1 MDLFKAFSGKTSR
14 QTPEKRG
21 PVKLDTYF
29 QIKSFGT
36 DFKRFEA
43 DFSTVVEQNPYS
55 FRTKGVNIL
64 GELHQVTEIRLV
76 AEEASSYDPEQK
88 IIIENARQKH
98 GVTSFGAGPHPER
111 NRVMFQV
118 YHTYVTFNWTNVEM
132 PNPAV
137 GTCLYVVGKERV
149 FFPGPKFPMSHLLRG
164 EGSEFDMS
172 SVHKITDDVSLEL
185 NAEFFHQPWFLQM
198 LHHRIVL
205 PGMSIP
211 EFLSLSLHLV
221 GDTKTD
227 DRFMEPF
234 HISQVCIEL
243 QEFVSVRKYVCSFE
257 DVRTMVVSNTS
268 PNELASLAHQ
278 EVVVP
283 PECYDCKLP
292 EIGPT
297 FFTNGFTRSY
307 GLKITMKLV
316 HKSIPGILASTF
328 LELNV
333 AEKKEERIN
342 FEECPGLEV
351 SDIYYDIAPPLS
363 QEALEKHMANNQDQL
378 RSFSDDFD
386 QYLLLSHRNGSA
398 GCLLFFI
405 ESSRSTCS
413 NLDSTDSNGFIGYF
427 KKSLR
432 LYYAKLACKAYFGG
446 IYQCGRGEKQSN
458 PVPGGDVSNSKK
470 PYAMG
475 CLMVGNDVVEAIPPE
490 QFHRRVRALDI
501 IALLGDE
508 KVPLASRIVMPD
520 DKVSKSFGF
529 DAIAKPGMKLSD
541 IISFTYILPQSFQA
555 ASRENQVEDYSMNF
569 TYVEVCLFSIERSGF
584 TILKSKKVLL
594 EKTKLPS
601 IRWSEFKE
609 SVPGSLSACA
619 FILPEETF
627 DAVIPLDLQPSKVSF
642 RYSRQFF
649 IEVWVYLTVN
659 GKEHGRLRK
668 FNLFI
673 AK

>member
-1 MDLFKAFSGKTSR
+1 
-14 QTPEKRG
+14 
-21 PVKLDTYF
+21 
-29 QIKSFGT
+29 
-36 DFKRFEA
+36 
-43 DFSTVVEQNPYS
+43 
-55 FRTKGVNIL
+55 
-64 GELHQVTEIRLV
+64 
-76 AEEASSYDPEQK
+76 
-88 IIIENARQKH
+88 
-98 GVTSFGAGPHPER
+98 
-111 NRVMFQV
+111 
-118 YHTYVTFNWTNVEM
+118 
-132 PNPAV
+132 
-137 GTCLYVVGKERV
+137 
-149 FFPGPKFPMSHLLRG
+149 MSHSLRG

-342 FEECPGLEV
+342 FEECPGSEV

-386 QYLLLSHRNGSA
+386 QYSLS
-398 GCLLFFI
+398 
-405 ESSRSTCS
+405 
-413 NLDSTDSNGFIGYF
+413 
-427 KKSLR
+427 
-432 LYYAKLACKAYFGG
+432 
-446 IYQCGRGEKQSN
+446 
-458 PVPGGDVSNSKK
+458 
-470 PYAMG
+470 
-475 CLMVGNDVVEAIPPE
+475 
-490 QFHRRVRALDI
+490 ALDI

-659 GKEHGRLRK
+659 GKEHGRSRK